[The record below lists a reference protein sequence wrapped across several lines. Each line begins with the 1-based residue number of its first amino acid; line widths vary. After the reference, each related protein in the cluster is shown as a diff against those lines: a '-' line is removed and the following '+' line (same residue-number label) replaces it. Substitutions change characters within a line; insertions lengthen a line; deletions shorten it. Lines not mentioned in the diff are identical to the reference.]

1 MIKGLL
7 LLLLLGGS
15 EKEYTATERY
25 NDSLLIYN
33 TYKSEIE
40 ILKTAKET
48 DRSRWYQL
56 DANNDQLTACAKLRL
71 KKFNHQEYEPA
82 SYFERSDY
90 GVARYY
96 PKPGCKEHDT
106 PQAFSFP
113 SVPKFHFVVYDK
125 QTRFLDVKNCAQRI
139 PYILR
144 LVYDKGRLLL
154 TEKLNPITF
163 QKLYADADEQA
174 QRKDKN

>member
-7 LLLLLGGS
+7 LFLLLGGT

-40 ILKTAKET
+40 ILKAAKET
-48 DRSRWYQL
+48 DRNSWYQL

-71 KKFNHQEYEPA
+71 KKFNHLDYEAA

-90 GVARYY
+90 GVARSY
-96 PKPGCKEHDT
+96 PKPGCKEHDA

-113 SVPKFHFVVYDK
+113 SIPKFHFVVYDK
-125 QTRFLDVKNCAQRI
+125 QTHFLSLKNCTQRI

-144 LVYDKGRLLL
+144 MVYDKGRLLL
-154 TEKLNPITF
+154 TEKLNPITL
-163 QKLYADADEQA
+163 QKLYAEAEEQTMREDE
-174 QRKDKN
+174 K